1 MGEQEMPKYKSH
13 KEVWALK
20 IKSIVRDGEGENSV
34 GLSRKSDPK
43 MTQPRELGI
52 AIDTVVKHFETQ
64 NIVNNCEGC
73 GIETEDKAEHCEV
86 CECKGNE
93 AYKE

>member
-1 MGEQEMPKYKSH
+1 M
-13 KEVWALK
+13 K
-20 IKSIVRDGEGENSV
+20 IKQAIQILKDHNEWRRFNSID
-34 GLSRKSDPK
+34 LPKTSDPK
-43 MTQPRELGI
+43 MAPPRELGI
-52 AIDTVVKHFETQ
+52 AIYTVVKHFETQ

-73 GIETEDKAEHCEV
+73 GTKTEDKAEHCEV

>member
-1 MGEQEMPKYKSH
+1 M
-13 KEVWALK
+13 K
-20 IKSIVRDGEGENSV
+20 IKQAIQILKDHNEWRRFNSID
-34 GLSRKSDPK
+34 LPKTSDPK
-43 MTQPRELGI
+43 MAHPRELDI

-73 GIETEDKAEHCEV
+73 GIETEDKAKHCEV

>member
-1 MGEQEMPKYKSH
+1 M
-13 KEVWALK
+13 K
-20 IKSIVRDGEGENSV
+20 IKEAIQILKDHNEWRRFNSID
-34 GLSRKSDPK
+34 LPKTSDPK
-43 MTQPRELGI
+43 MAQPRELGI
-52 AIDTVVKHFETQ
+52 AIDTVVKYFETQ

-93 AYKE
+93 AYKEYV

>member
-1 MGEQEMPKYKSH
+1 M
-13 KEVWALK
+13 K
-20 IKSIVRDGEGENSV
+20 IKQAIQILKDHNEWRRFNTID
-34 GLSRKSDPK
+34 LPKTSDPK
-43 MTQPRELGI
+43 MANPRELGV
-52 AIDTVVKHFETQ
+52 AIDIVVSHFETQ

-93 AYKE
+93 AYEE

>member
-1 MGEQEMPKYKSH
+1 MKLKEAIQILKDHNEWRRFNSIDLPKT
-13 KEVWALK
+13 
-20 IKSIVRDGEGENSV
+20 
-34 GLSRKSDPK
+34 SDPK
-43 MTQPRELGI
+43 MAQPRELGI

-64 NIVNNCEGC
+64 NIVNNCKGC

>member
-1 MGEQEMPKYKSH
+1 M
-13 KEVWALK
+13 K
-20 IKSIVRDGEGENSV
+20 IKQAIQILKEHNEWRRFNSID
-34 GLSRKSDPK
+34 LPKTSDPK
-43 MTQPRELGI
+43 MAHPRELGI

>member
-1 MGEQEMPKYKSH
+1 MKLKEAIQILKDHNEWRRFNSIDLPKT
-13 KEVWALK
+13 
-20 IKSIVRDGEGENSV
+20 
-34 GLSRKSDPK
+34 SDPK
-43 MTQPRELGI
+43 MAQPRELGI
-52 AIDTVVKHFETQ
+52 AIDTVVKNFETQ

>member
-1 MGEQEMPKYKSH
+1 M
-13 KEVWALK
+13 K
-20 IKSIVRDGEGENSV
+20 IKQAIQILKDHNEWRRFNSID
-34 GLSRKSDPK
+34 LPKTSDPK
-43 MTQPRELGI
+43 MAQPRELGI
-52 AIDTVVKHFETQ
+52 AIDTVVNHFETQ

>member
-1 MGEQEMPKYKSH
+1 MKLKQAIQILKDHNEWRRFNSIDLPK
-13 KEVWALK
+13 
-20 IKSIVRDGEGENSV
+20 
-34 GLSRKSDPK
+34 KSDPK
-43 MTQPRELGI
+43 MAHPRELGI

-73 GIETEDKAEHCEV
+73 GIETEDKAKHCEI

>member
-1 MGEQEMPKYKSH
+1 M
-13 KEVWALK
+13 K
-20 IKSIVRDGEGENSV
+20 IKQAIQILKDHNEWRRFNSID
-34 GLSRKSDPK
+34 LPKTSDPK
-43 MTQPRELGI
+43 MAHPRELGI

-73 GIETEDKAEHCEV
+73 GIETEAEHCEV

>member
-1 MGEQEMPKYKSH
+1 M
-13 KEVWALK
+13 A
-20 IKSIVRDGEGENSV
+20 
-34 GLSRKSDPK
+34 
-43 MTQPRELGI
+43 QPRELGI
-52 AIDTVVKHFETQ
+52 AIDTVVKHFETR

-73 GIETEDKAEHCEV
+73 GIEIEDKAEHCEV